1 MTTSEFSN
9 EFDVLYNNITSNQA
23 PGLDNY
29 EKSVVLTKA
38 QEEVVLGLYSGT
50 LGSSFE
56 ETEYL
61 RRCLE
66 SLVKTTV
73 LPQIIDNSYLPI
85 TENSTIFQLPIYEE
99 EECWFITYE
108 QATLDNNKIV
118 KVVPV
123 RLDEWNVVKDNPFKK
138 QNKNKVI
145 RIDSG
150 NNIIELISDLPILE
164 YKIKYLRKPS
174 PIILETITTG
184 EKINGESEEKPCEL
198 NTVLHRLILD
208 RAVQLAANIFKQ
220 QAGSN

>member
-50 LGSSFE
+50 SGFSFE

-61 RRCLE
+61 RRCLD
-66 SLVKTTV
+66 SLIETTT
-73 LPQIIDNSYLPI
+73 LKPTSLEEIKIYQS
-85 TENSTIFQLPIYEE
+85 STLFQLPTDKTK
-99 EECWFITYE
+99 ECWFITYE
-108 QATLDNNKIV
+108 QATLNNNKLV
-118 KVVPV
+118 KVIPV

-150 NNIIELISDLPILE
+150 NNIIELISDLPVSE